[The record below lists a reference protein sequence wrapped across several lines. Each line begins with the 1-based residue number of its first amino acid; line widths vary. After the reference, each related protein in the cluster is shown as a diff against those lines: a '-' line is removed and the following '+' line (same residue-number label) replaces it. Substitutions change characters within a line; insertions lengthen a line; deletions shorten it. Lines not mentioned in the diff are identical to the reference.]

1 MGGLLLF
8 YQHYSGFMFA
18 EDTVASSSNMFTRG
32 YQHPTLAYFELEITG
47 LSPLNHWTLAENWWI
62 PKEMIR
68 EKI

>member
-18 EDTVASSSNMFTRG
+18 KDTVASSSNMFTRG

-47 LSPLNHWTLAENWWI
+47 LSPLNH
-62 PKEMIR
+62 
-68 EKI
+68 